1 MAPNTTNPE
10 PNDVFNKCEK
20 TRPLL
25 IWRTGSPS
33 TVKSYIAITSSPCEN
48 ELIRDRITQEN
59 HENGKHANLLNA
71 PFQLNGAK
79 WGAQK
84 VAAIAAEDI
93 EIEKL

>member
-1 MAPNTTNPE
+1 MAPNTTHPK

-25 IWRTGSPS
+25 IRRAGSPP

-48 ELIRDRITQEN
+48 GLIRDRITQEN
-59 HENGKHANLLNA
+59 HENEKHAN
-71 PFQLNGAK
+71 QLNGAK

-84 VAAIAAEDI
+84 VAAIAAE
-93 EIEKL
+93 EIEVAKI